1 MADSDLVK
9 SDHRCLIRSVL
20 RGVQGVLG
28 YGLNSC
34 ERIFVSSVLSNPERS
49 ERCFRG
55 Y

>member
-1 MADSDLVK
+1 MIK
-9 SDHRCLIRSVL
+9 SDPTCLIRSVL
-20 RGVQGVLG
+20 RGVQDVIG

-34 ERIFVSSVLSNPERS
+34 ERISVMSVLSNPERS